1 MMNILIIAVLLV
13 CGVIAIK
20 MNHFRHKIFL
30 LLLIFLALFLYGTV
44 SVVNNMNEMDLSSSD
59 GVWDAA
65 KLYFGWL
72 GNGFQNL
79 KSITGSAI
87 KMDWTS
93 TNGTFIE
100 RSEKQVEPEK
110 K

>member
-1 MMNILIIAVLLV
+1 MINVLIIGVLLV

-20 MNHFRHKIFL
+20 MNHMRHRVFIVL
-30 LLLIFLALFLYGTV
+30 LVLLALFLYGTIV
-44 SVVNNMNEMDLSSSD
+44 VVNSTNQMDFSSSE
-59 GVWDAA
+59 GYWDAA

-72 GNGFQNL
+72 GNGFQNM
-79 KSITGSAI
+79 KSITGNAM

-100 RSEKQVEPEK
+100 TKTIGPEK
-110 K
+110 M